1 MMKRISVL
9 QRVWIISIVA
19 LILVLGFNAIQ
30 SHRAIAELVDNEQRT
45 STTKSMLRAIKDVFS
60 SVQDAELG
68 LRGFLITGKADHL
81 RPYFT
86 SLENIQEHI
95 SQLRS
100 FDSELP
106 EQRERIDELEDAIL
120 ERLDQMT
127 EHINQHSKNSEL
139 DWLSSSNMLASHES
153 LASIRDL
160 IAKMEEA
167 EYQLLEV
174 QSRQAQR
181 SRKTVMQTIVVANGM
196 GLLLIVFIAV
206 LLYRG
211 IGRQQMEAQ
220 HLEAMVEQRTRELQL
235 YSDELKRSNRELQD
249 FAFVASHDLQEPL
262 RKIRAFGDRLKSRY
276 GEQLG
281 EGSDYIQRMQN
292 AAVRMSNLIDDLL
305 TFSRVTTR
313 AKPFVDVNLDEV
325 LEEVLDNLSIR
336 IEETGAVIE
345 KDSLPVVKG
354 DAPQIK
360 QLLQNILSNALKFMP
375 ADVIPQIH
383 IRCEQTDSHYCL
395 RIEDNGIGFDNQ
407 YMEKIFTP
415 FQRLH
420 GKDEYQG
427 TGIGLA
433 ICRRIVERHGGEICA
448 ESEPGAGATFIV
460 KMPFNP
466 PSPVI
471 TESSSYDNQA

>member
-1 MMKRISVL
+1 MMKQISVL
-9 QRVWIISIVA
+9 QRVWIVSIVA
-19 LILVLGFNAIQ
+19 LILLLGINAVQ
-30 SHRAIAELVDNEQRT
+30 SYRAIEELVDNEQRT
-45 STTKSMLRAIKDVFS
+45 STTKSILRAIKDVFS

-100 FDSELP
+100 FNSELP
-106 EQRERIDELEDAIL
+106 EQRSRVDELEEAIL

-153 LASIRDL
+153 LSSIRDL
-160 IAKMEEA
+160 VTSMEEA

-174 QSRQAQR
+174 QSRQAR
-181 SRKTVMQTIVVANGM
+181 VSRKTVMQTIVVANGL
-196 GLLLIVFIAV
+196 GLLLIAFIAV

-211 IGRQQMEAQ
+211 IGRQQMEAMQ
-220 HLEAMVEQRTRELQL
+220 LEAMVEQRTRELQL

-262 RKIRAFGDRLKSRY
+262 RKIRTFGDRLKSRY
-276 GEQLG
+276 AEQLG
-281 EGSDYIQRMQN
+281 DGADYIIRMQS

-313 AKPFVDVNLDEV
+313 AKPFVDVKLEEV
-325 LEEVLDNLSIR
+325 LDEVLDNLSVR
-336 IEETGAVIE
+336 IEETRALIE
-345 KDSLPVVKG
+345 REPLPVVKG
-354 DAPQIK
+354 DASQMK
-360 QLLQNILSNALKFMP
+360 QLLQNILSNALKF
-375 ADVIPQIH
+375 IPPGINPHIQ
-383 IRCEQTDSHYCL
+383 IRCEQTQSRYCL
-395 RIEDNGIGFDNQ
+395 QIMDNGIGFDEQ
-407 YMEKIFTP
+407 YLEKIFTP

-420 GKDEYQG
+420 GKDQYQG

-433 ICRRIVERHGGEICA
+433 ICRRIVERHGGEIHA
-448 ESEPGAGATFIV
+448 RSEPGAGATFILDI
-460 KMPFNP
+460 PFNP
-466 PSPVI
+466 PVQVV
-471 TESSSYDNQA
+471 TENAAL

>member
-9 QRVWIISIVA
+9 QRVWIVSIVA
-19 LILVLGFNAIQ
+19 LILLLGINAIQ
-30 SHRAIAELVDNEQRT
+30 SYSAIEELVDNEQRT

-95 SQLRS
+95 SRLRS
-100 FDSELP
+100 FKTELP
-106 EQRERIDELEDAIL
+106 EQRTRIDELEDAIL

-127 EHINQHSKNSEL
+127 EHINQYSKNSEL
-139 DWLSSSNMLASHES
+139 DWLSDSNMLASHES
-153 LASIRDL
+153 LSNIRDL
-160 IAKMEEA
+160 ITTMEEA

-174 QSRQAQR
+174 QSRQAR
-181 SRKTVMQTIVVANGM
+181 KSRKTVMQTIVIANGM

-211 IGRQQMEAQ
+211 IGRQQMEAI

-235 YSDELKRSNRELQD
+235 YSEELKRSNRELQD

-281 EGSDYIQRMQN
+281 DGADYIVRMQK

-305 TFSRVTTR
+305 SFSRVTTR
-313 AKPFVDVNLDEV
+313 AKPFVDVNLDEI
-325 LEEVLDNLSIR
+325 LEEVLDNLSVR
-336 IEETGAVIE
+336 IEETGAVID
-345 KDSLPVVKG
+345 KDSLPQVKA
-354 DAPQIK
+354 DPSQIK
-360 QLLQNILSNALKFMP
+360 QLLQNIISNALKFMP
-375 ADVIPQIH
+375 PQVTPHIR

-395 RIEDNGIGFDNQ
+395 QITDNGIGFDEQ
-407 YMEKIFTP
+407 YLEKIFTP

-433 ICRRIVERHGGEICA
+433 ICRRIVERHGGQISA
-448 ESEPGAGATFIV
+448 RSEPDAGATFILD
-460 KMPFNP
+460 MPLIP
-466 PSPVI
+466 PSQVV
-471 TESSSYDNQA
+471 TESPTL